1 MINSVPLPRPIH
13 LGEFTPLVG
22 HALMAD
28 CDPQPVALQLV
39 EASPLIN
46 HAKLDRPPFILI
58 FRSAPDAMLM
68 PGSYVLRGGGFGPDL
83 IDIGRI
89 ARPLAGE
96 PGHYYQA
103 VFN

>member
-1 MINSVPLPRPIH
+1 MTNSVPLPRPIH

-28 CDPQPVALQLV
+28 CDPQLVALQLV

-58 FRSAPDAMLM
+58 FRSAPDAVLVS
-68 PGSYVLRGGGFGPDL
+68 GSYVMRGDGFGPER
-83 IDIGRI
+83 IDIAQI
-89 ARPLAGE
+89 ARPLSGE

-103 VFN
+103 IFN

>member
-1 MINSVPLPRPIH
+1 MTNSVPLPRPIH
-13 LGEFTPLVG
+13 LGEFMPLVG
-22 HALMAD
+22 HSLMAD
-28 CDPQPVALQLV
+28 CDPQAVALQLI

-68 PGSYVLRGGGFGPDL
+68 PGRYVLRGGGFGPDL
-83 IDIGRI
+83 VDIARI
-89 ARPLAGE
+89 ACPLSAE
-96 PGHYYQA
+96 PGHYYQS